1 MIVVHGMVVEGV
13 VWELGFGLIKVPG
26 EGTKIYSI
34 KIRFD

>member
-26 EGTKIYSI
+26 KVLKKNI
-34 KIRFD
+34 K